1 MHIVK
6 QSLLAAVA
14 ATALVASPAFADD
27 AVVKAAVTRWSPM
40 ITFINPGDSVTWTNM
55 NGHDTASIEGM
66 IPEGAE
72 KWVSKLGETFTH
84 KFTKPGAY
92 VYKCIPHGSLGM
104 EGVIVVGEG
113 TPANLESIKK
123 NPHNKGMIGR
133 AIRHLEKALA
143 KR

>member
-1 MHIVK
+1 MHIAK
-6 QSLLAAVA
+6 HSLLAAVA
-14 ATALVASPAFADD
+14 AAVLVSSPAFADD

-40 ITFINPGDSVTWTNM
+40 ITFIQPGDSVTWTNM
-55 NGHDTASIEGM
+55 AGHNTTSIEGM

-72 KWVSKLGETFTH
+72 KWSSKMGETYTH

-92 VYKCIPHGSLGM
+92 VYKCTPHASLGM

-113 TPANLESIKK
+113 TPENLDTIKK

-133 AIRHLEKALA
+133 AVRKLEKALA
-143 KR
+143 KK